1 MNRVLR
7 ALGALALILVAV
19 TAQSAPRAVLDRRT
33 GATVM
38 VSERPWLLAL
48 EQPHL
53 AANARDYAAL
63 YAVEIN
69 IAGKRREHLAV
80 FFWSTIANRKD
91 FAKSPPRVSLR
102 IDDRIIKLEPLKSTA
117 RELGISEWPLKPPG
131 RGATLVIYDADPA
144 LLRQLSVAKI
154 CGLRTESDAG
164 MEDVW
169 FEEWQDGRQ
178 AYAAFVHATLD

>member
-1 MNRVLR
+1 MNRLQR
-7 ALGALALILVAV
+7 ALGALALILVTLA
-19 TAQSAPRAVLDRRT
+19 AESAPKAILDRRT

-80 FFWSTIANRKD
+80 FFWSTIGNRRD
-91 FAKSPPRVSLR
+91 FAKSQPRVSLR
-102 IDDRIIKLEPLKSTA
+102 IDDRIIKLEPLKATA

-131 RGATLVIYDADPA
+131 RGATLVIYEADPA
-144 LLRQLSVAKI
+144 MLRQLSVAKI
-154 CGLRTESDAG
+154 CGLRVETEASP
-164 MEDVW
+164 EDVW
-169 FEEWQDGRQ
+169 FEEWQDGRR
-178 AYAAFVHATLD
+178 AFAEFAREALL

>member
-1 MNRVLR
+1 MNRGVRVLS
-7 ALGALALILVAV
+7 ALALVFGAVA
-19 TAQSAPRAVLDRRT
+19 AESAPRTVLDRRT
-33 GATVM
+33 GATVV
-38 VSERPWLLAL
+38 VSERPWILAL

-80 FFWSTIANRKD
+80 FFWSTIANRTD
-91 FAKSPPRVSLR
+91 FAKLQPPVSLR
-102 IDDRIIKLEPLKSTA
+102 IDDRIIKLDPLKATA

-131 RGATLVIYDADPA
+131 RGATLIIYDADPA

-154 CGLRTESDAG
+154 CGLRIETG
-164 MEDVW
+164 TGTEDVW
-169 FEEWQDGRQ
+169 FEEWQNGRR
-178 AYAAFVHATLD
+178 AYAEFARSALD